1 LDPGGHTC
9 GSCVG
14 SYESGKLSGGEAL
27 VEEELEKAVVVGA
40 LTESW
45 RHGVV
50 WGCGAAV
57 GTANNCFDTRACN
70 DCNAVKDLLARVT
83 AVMCVEKTY
92 LEANWIKSAAPT
104 EEPN

>member
-1 LDPGGHTC
+1 
-9 GSCVG
+9 VG

-57 GTANNCFDTRACN
+57 GAANNCFDFRATRTCN
-70 DCNAVKDLLARVT
+70 DCNAVRDLLARVT
-83 AVMCVEKTY
+83 AVICIVKTY

-104 EEPN
+104 EEPNWLR